1 MMERAKLMNTI
12 RKSFL
17 YILLTGLAVLFIMP
31 FAYSVYYSLLPL
43 KFIDQLV
50 SLRHLTLDNYAS
62 LFESYP
68 IVRWFTNTTINTFSI
83 VVGNIIIDCMAGYAL
98 SRLSFPGRNAIFIA
112 VLATMMIPYQF
123 IITPVY
129 LQLADL
135 GWIDSMTGITVPF
148 LFNSLYIFMAR
159 QFFLTIP
166 KELEEAARVDGLSRA
181 GIFFRIILP
190 LTKPLIT
197 SIAIFSF
204 SGTWNSYLI
213 PATFIASR
221 ENFTLVVGLKTVKD
235 LMFEQMNL
243 TLAGVVLLS
252 LPILIMFLIL
262 QRHFV
267 EGIAATGI
275 KG

>member
-1 MMERAKLMNTI
+1 MNAT
-12 RKSFL
+12 RKGLL
-17 YILLTGLAVLFIMP
+17 YLLLTGLAMLFILP
-31 FAYSVYYSLLPL
+31 FAYSLYYSLLPL
-43 KFIDQLV
+43 QFIDRIV
-50 SLRHLTLDNYAS
+50 SVRHFTLENYRL

-68 IVRWFTNTTINTFSI
+68 VLRWFGNTVVNTFCI
-83 VVGNIIIDCMAGYAL
+83 VIGNIIIDCMAGYAL
-98 SRLSFPGRNAIFIA
+98 SRLQFPGRNAIFVA

-129 LQLADL
+129 IQLADL
-135 GWIDSMTGITVPF
+135 GWIDTMYGITVPF

-166 KELEEAARVDGLSRA
+166 KELEEAARVDGLSRE
-181 GIFFRIILP
+181 GIFFRIMLP

-213 PATFIASR
+213 PATFLASR
-221 ENFTLVVGLKTVKD
+221 ENYTLVVGLKTVKD
-235 LMFEQMNL
+235 LMFERMNL

-252 LPILIMFLIL
+252 LPILIVFLLL

-267 EGIAATGI
+267 EGIAASGI